1 MMQTNTIIDDL
12 VIEEVVVYKI
22 SNEGR
27 KNKPLCFNILDHKI
41 CNTCKQIKNFSE
53 FHKSSS
59 MKGSRRGECK
69 KCTKLRNPKERE
81 TFRQAKIDMV
91 NFLGGKCIR
100 CGFSHAEAIDFHHID
115 ASKKS
120 FTIGDHRV
128 RYPLKSQK
136 YIKELQKCV
145 PLCKNCHAEFH
156 AGRFDLEPLL
166 HKLPKFNENTEKQDS
181 IRDDSLLGLQIS
193 FVD

>member
-27 KNKPLCFNILDHKI
+27 RKKLLCSNIVDHKM
-41 CNTCKQIKNFSE
+41 CSTCKQIKNFSE
-53 FHKSSS
+53 FHK
-59 MKGSRRGECK
+59 KGKKGRWRSECRECGK
-69 KCTKLRNPKERE
+69 SRNPIMKEML
-81 TFRQAKIDMV
+81 RQAKIDMV

-100 CGFSHAEAIDFHHID
+100 CGYSHPEAIDFHHID

-120 FTIGDHRV
+120 FGIGKSTLH
-128 RYPLKSQK
+128 YPLTSQK
-136 YIKELQKCV
+136 HIDELQKCV
-145 PLCKNCHAEFH
+145 PLCKNCHAEYH

-181 IRDDSLLGLQIS
+181 VRDDSLLGLQIS